1 MDKLRIYIDD
11 QEFLVDPDQNL
22 LQLATDN
29 GVDIPHFC
37 HHEDLPTGASC
48 RICLVEVDGQVTTSC
63 TLIPKDGLKIYT
75 NTPSV
80 ERLRKQNLEL
90 LFADHRENCPYCKA
104 GYYCKIVALMD
115 RYGVSGTKYIK
126 PKIEG
131 EETHKLVCAAELD
144 PQLCIACNK
153 CVEICQKIG
162 IGFLQIKGKANQIHA
177 TWNRDPDIDCV
188 YCGQCTVHCPVYA
201 AREQNEIAEVEAALN
216 DKSKIVIAQ
225 MAPSVR
231 ASIGEEFGLEP
242 GIDLT
247 GRCFSAFREMGFDRV
262 FDVNMGADITTI
274 VEAKELVERIAN
286 NRDLPMFTSCCPAW
300 VKYVEFYR
308 PDLIKHLTTS
318 RSPQIHSGGAY
329 KTWWAEREGIDPK
342 DIVVVSFMPCTSKKY
357 EAKHEKMKINGMYP
371 VDHVLTVREFATLLR
386 KRDIDLI
393 GLESSEVDEAGAY
406 SGAAAIYGASGGVM
420 ESALRTAYET
430 ITGEELER
438 VEFKQVRG
446 MKGIKRATIEI
457 GDMQLK
463 VVIAATAK
471 NARKVLAELER
482 DPDAFHYMEVMACP
496 GGCIGGGGQPIPT
509 TDRIVKQRIECL
521 YQIDDEMKLRKAHE
535 NPVVR
540 EFFDDYIAKISHQ
553 EQAAILHTS
562 YSKKNKFE

>member
-1 MDKLRIYIDD
+1 MGKIHIYIDD
-11 QEFLVDPDQNL
+11 QEYLVHPDQNL
-22 LQLATDN
+22 LQFANEN
-29 GVDIPHFC
+29 GIDIPHFC

-48 RICLVEVDGQVTTSC
+48 RICLVEVTNRVTTCC
-63 TLIPKDGLKIYT
+63 TLIPRDGLRIYT
-75 NTPSV
+75 NTEAV
-80 ERLRKQNLEL
+80 ERVRRQNLEL
-90 LFADHRENCPYCKA
+90 MFAGHQDNCPNCKA
-104 GYYCKIVALMD
+104 GYYCKIVELMD
-115 RYGVSGTKYIK
+115 KYGITGTKYIK
-126 PKIEG
+126 PRIEN
-131 EETHKLVCAAELD
+131 EELHKLVCAAELD

-153 CVEICQKIG
+153 CVEICQEIG

-177 TWNRDPDIDCV
+177 TWNRDPEVDCV

-201 AREQNEIAEVEAALN
+201 AREQNEIAVVEEALR
-216 DKSKIVIAQ
+216 DKSKVVIAQ

-231 ASIGEEFGLEP
+231 ASIGEELGLDA
-242 GIDLT
+242 GVDLT
-247 GRCFSAFREMGFDRV
+247 SRCFTAFRKLGFDKV

-274 VEAKELVERIAN
+274 VEAEELVERIAEGK
-286 NRDLPMFTSCCPAW
+286 DLPMFTSCCPAW
-300 VKYVEFYR
+300 VKFVEFYR
-308 PDLIKHLTTS
+308 PDLIKNLTTS

-371 VDHVLTVREFATLLR
+371 VDHVVTTREFATLL
-386 KRDIDLI
+386 KKHNIDL
-393 GLESSEVDEAGAY
+393 LELEPGEVDEAGTY

-420 ESALRTAYET
+420 ESALRTAYES

-446 MKGIKRATIEI
+446 MQGIKRATIEI
-457 GDMQLK
+457 GDQKLK

-471 NARKVLAELER
+471 NARTVLAELDE
-482 DPDAFHYMEVMACP
+482 DPGAFHYMEVMACP

-509 TDRIVKQRIECL
+509 AERIVKERIECL

-540 EFFDDYIAKISHQ
+540 DFFDNYISKIPAE
-553 EQAAILHTS
+553 EQAAILYTS
-562 YSKKNKFE
+562 YSEKQKFE